1 MDSVFNAI
9 TNISKTIEN
18 KVFTNYDEFVVLDD
32 LNQTNINVQQYCD
45 QIVKTEFKS
54 ISSVK
59 AIVTQD
65 DKKIEVLNES
75 GQYII
80 SFIAIDNIDLLD
92 LGFSVGSIF
101 GVYDKDI
108 EGHSLVASCY
118 VTYGPTF
125 QLVYATKDLGVEF
138 YAFDG
143 KDFVDVKPFHLEN
156 KGKINS
162 TDGDVTTF
170 SQNHKKLT
178 QGFFDEG
185 YRLRLS
191 NSLTLDMNQILFKR
205 GGLYSSPKTL
215 KDPEGKRDLVFEA
228 YPISY
233 IVELAGGE
241 AIDGENNI
249 SDLKIDGDISKK
261 TPFYFG
267 SKYEI
272 GKVKASEC

>member
-9 TNISKTIEN
+9 TNISKIIEN
-18 KVFTNYDEFVVLDD
+18 KVFTNYDEFVVIDD

-45 QIVKTEFKS
+45 EIAKKEFKS
-54 ISSVK
+54 IGSVK
-59 AIVTQD
+59 SIVTQD
-65 DKKIEVLNES
+65 DKKTEVLNEN
-75 GQYII
+75 GRYVI

-101 GVYDKDI
+101 GVYDDHI

-143 KDFVDVKPFHLEN
+143 KDFIDVKPFQLEN

-170 SQNHKKLT
+170 SDNHKKLVS
-178 QGFFDEG
+178 GLFDEG

-191 NSLTLDMNQILFKR
+191 NSLSLDMHQILFKR
-205 GGLYSSPKTL
+205 GGLYSSPKTQ
-215 KDPEGKRDLVFEA
+215 KDPDGKRDLVFEA
-228 YPISY
+228 YPIAY
-233 IVELAGGE
+233 IIELAGGE

-249 SDLKIDGDISKK
+249 SDLKLDGDISKK
-261 TPFYFG
+261 TPLYFG

>member
-1 MDSVFNAI
+1 MNNIFTAI
-9 TNISKTIEN
+9 KKISKTIEN
-18 KVFTNYDEFVVLDD
+18 KVFTNYDEFVVSND

-45 QIVKTEFKS
+45 QIAKTEFRSINSVKS
-54 ISSVK
+54 I
-59 AIVTQD
+59 ITQD
-65 DKKIEVLNES
+65 DKKTEILNEN

-101 GVYDKDI
+101 GVYDTDI

-125 QLVYATKDLGVEF
+125 QLVYATKALGVEF

-143 KDFVDVKPFHLEN
+143 KDFIDVKPFQLEN

-170 SQNHKKLT
+170 SDNHKKLV
-178 QGFFDEG
+178 QDLFDEG

-191 NSLTLDMNQILFKR
+191 NSLSLDMHQILFKR

-215 KDPEGKRDLVFEA
+215 KDPSGKRDLVFEA
-228 YPISY
+228 YPIAY

-241 AIDGENNI
+241 AIDGKNNI
-249 SDLKIDGDISKK
+249 LDIKLNGDISKK
-261 TPFYFG
+261 TPLYFG

-272 GKVKASEC
+272 GKVKAVE

>member
-9 TNISKTIEN
+9 TNISKIIEN
-18 KVFTNYDEFVVLDD
+18 KVFTNYDEFVVEDD
-32 LNQTNINVQQYCD
+32 LNQTNVNVQQYCD
-45 QIVKTEFKS
+45 EIAKKEFKAVS
-54 ISSVK
+54 DIK
-59 AIVTQD
+59 AIVMQD
-65 DKKIEVLNES
+65 DKKTEILNED
-75 GQYII
+75 GKYII

-101 GVYDKDI
+101 GIYENRI
-108 EGHSLVASCY
+108 EGDTLVASCY

-138 YAFDG
+138 YSFDG
-143 KDFVDVKPFHLEN
+143 ENFIEQKNFQLEN

-170 SQNHKKLT
+170 SENHKQLV

-191 NSLTLDMNQILFKR
+191 NSLSLDMHQILFKR

-215 KDPEGKRDLVFEA
+215 NDPEGKRDLVFEA
-228 YPISY
+228 YPIAY

-241 AIDGENNI
+241 AIDGEINI
-249 SDLKIDGDISKK
+249 SDVKLDGDISKK
-261 TPFYFG
+261 TPLYFG

>member
-1 MDSVFNAI
+1 MNNVFDAI
-9 TNISKTIEN
+9 KNISKLIEN
-18 KVFTNYDEFVVLDD
+18 KVFTNYDEFVVEND

-45 QIVKTEFKS
+45 QMAKAEFKL
-54 ISSVK
+54 VK
-59 AIVTQD
+59 DVKSIVTQD
-65 DKKIEVLNES
+65 DKKTEVLNENDK
-75 GQYII
+75 YIV

-101 GVYDKDI
+101 GIYEDHI

-143 KDFVDVKPFHLEN
+143 QDFIDVKPFQLEN

-170 SQNHKKLT
+170 SDNHKKLV
-178 QGFFDEG
+178 QGLFDEG

-191 NSLTLDMNQILFKR
+191 NSLSLDMHQILFKR
-205 GGLYSSPKTL
+205 GGLYSSPKTT

-228 YPISY
+228 YPIAY

-241 AIDGENNI
+241 AVDGEMNI
-249 SDLKIDGDISKK
+249 SDVKLDGDISKK
-261 TPFYFG
+261 TALYFG

>member
-1 MDSVFNAI
+1 MNNVFDAI
-9 TNISKTIEN
+9 KNISKLIEN
-18 KVFTNYDEFVVLDD
+18 KVFTNYDEFVVEND

-45 QIVKTEFKS
+45 QMAKAELKLVKDVKS
-54 ISSVK
+54 
-59 AIVTQD
+59 IVTQD
-65 DKKIEVLNES
+65 DKKTEILNEN
-75 GQYII
+75 GRYVI

-101 GVYDKDI
+101 GVYDDQI

-125 QLVYATKDLGVEF
+125 QLVYATKKLGVEF
-138 YAFDG
+138 YSFDG
-143 KDFVDVKPFHLEN
+143 QDFVAVKPFQLEN

-170 SQNHKKLT
+170 SQNHKELV
-178 QGFFDEG
+178 QGLFDEG

-191 NSLTLDMNQILFKR
+191 NSLSLDMHQILFKR
-205 GGLYSSPKTL
+205 GGLYSSPKTT
-215 KDPEGKRDLVFEA
+215 KDPEGTFDLVFEA
-228 YPISY
+228 YPIAY

-241 AIDGENNI
+241 AIDGINNI

-261 TPFYFG
+261 TPIYFG

-272 GKVKASEC
+272 GKVKAS

>member
-1 MDSVFNAI
+1 MNSVFKAI

-45 QIVKTEFKS
+45 QIAKIELKS
-54 ISSVK
+54 IDSIKS
-59 AIVTQD
+59 IVTQD
-65 DKKIEVLNES
+65 DKKTEILNQD
-75 GQYII
+75 GRYIV

-101 GVYDKDI
+101 GVYDGDI
-108 EGHSLVASCY
+108 EGHNLVASCY

-125 QLVYATKDLGVEF
+125 QLVYATKELGVEF

-143 KDFVDVKPFHLEN
+143 KDFIDVKPFQLEN

-170 SQNHKKLT
+170 SNNHKKLV
-178 QGFFDEG
+178 QSLFDEG

-191 NSLTLDMNQILFKR
+191 NSLSLDMHQILFKR

-228 YPISY
+228 YPIAF

-241 AIDGENNI
+241 AIDGNVNI
-249 SDLKIDGDISKK
+249 ADLKLDGDISKK
-261 TPFYFG
+261 TPLYFG

>member
-1 MDSVFNAI
+1 MNNVFDAI
-9 TNISKTIEN
+9 KNISKLIEN
-18 KVFTNYDEFVVLDD
+18 KVFTNYDEFVVEND

-45 QIVKTEFKS
+45 QMAKAEFKL
-54 ISSVK
+54 VK
-59 AIVTQD
+59 DVKSIVTQD
-65 DKKIEVLNES
+65 DKKTEVLNEN
-75 GQYII
+75 GKYIV

-101 GVYDKDI
+101 GIYEDHI

-143 KDFVDVKPFHLEN
+143 QDFIDVKPFQLEN

-170 SQNHKKLT
+170 SDNHKKLV
-178 QGFFDEG
+178 QGLFDEG

-191 NSLTLDMNQILFKR
+191 NSLSLDMHQILFKR
-205 GGLYSSPKTL
+205 GGLYSSPKTA
-215 KDPEGKRDLVFEA
+215 KDPEGTFDLVFEA
-228 YPISY
+228 YPIAY

-241 AIDGENNI
+241 AIDGVNNI

-261 TPFYFG
+261 TALYFG

>member
-1 MDSVFNAI
+1 MNNVFNAI
-9 TNISKTIEN
+9 TNISKIIKNTI
-18 KVFTNYDEFVVLDD
+18 FTNYDEFVVPDD
-32 LNQTNINVQQYCD
+32 LNKTNANVQQFCD
-45 QIVKTEFKS
+45 EIAKKEFKS
-54 ISSVK
+54 ISSIK
-59 AIVTQD
+59 SIVTQD
-65 DKKIEVLNES
+65 DKRTEILNENEK
-75 GQYII
+75 YII

-101 GVYDKDI
+101 GVYEDYI
-108 EGHSLVASCY
+108 EGNSLVAACY
-118 VTYGPTF
+118 VTYGPTC
-125 QLVYATKDLGVEF
+125 QLIYATKENEVEF
-138 YAFDG
+138 YSFDG
-143 KDFVDVKPFHLEN
+143 EKLIDIKPFKLDN

-170 SQNHKKLT
+170 DTNHKKLI
-178 QGFFDEG
+178 QGLFDEG

-191 NSLTLDMNQILFKR
+191 NSLSLDMHQILFKK

-228 YPISY
+228 YPISF

-241 AIDGENNI
+241 ASDGKNNI
-249 SDLKIDGDISKK
+249 SDLKINGDISKK
-261 TPFYFG
+261 TPLYFG

>member
-1 MDSVFNAI
+1 MDNIFNAI
-9 TNISKTIEN
+9 ANISKTIEN
-18 KVFTNYDEFVVLDD
+18 KVFTNYDEFVVSGNLS
-32 LNQTNINVQQYCD
+32 QTNINVQQYCD
-45 QIVKTEFKS
+45 EIAKEEFKT
-54 ISSVK
+54 ISTIKS
-59 AIVTQD
+59 IVTQD
-65 DKKIEVLNES
+65 DKETKVLNEN
-75 GQYII
+75 GKYII

-101 GVYDKDI
+101 GVYEEHI

-143 KDFVDVKPFHLEN
+143 KDFLDVKPFQLEN

-162 TDGDVTTF
+162 TGGDVTTF
-170 SQNHKKLT
+170 DLNHKNLI
-178 QGFFDEG
+178 QSLFDEG

-191 NSLTLDMNQILFKR
+191 NSLALDMHQILFKR

-215 KDPEGKRDLVFEA
+215 KDPEGILDLVFEA
-228 YPISY
+228 YPIAF
-233 IVELAGGE
+233 IVQLAGGE
-241 AIDGENNI
+241 AIDGKINI
-249 SDLKIDGDISKK
+249 SDVKLDGNISKK
-261 TPFYFG
+261 TPIYFG

-272 GKVKASEC
+272 GKVKASKC

>member
-1 MDSVFNAI
+1 MNNVFDAI
-9 TNISKTIEN
+9 KNISKLIEN
-18 KVFTNYDEFVVLDD
+18 KVFTNYDEFVVEND

-45 QIVKTEFKS
+45 QMAKAELKLVKDVKS
-54 ISSVK
+54 
-59 AIVTQD
+59 IVTQD
-65 DKKIEVLNES
+65 DKKTEILNEN
-75 GQYII
+75 GRYVI

-101 GVYDKDI
+101 GVYDDQI

-125 QLVYATKDLGVEF
+125 QLVYATKKLGVEF
-138 YAFDG
+138 YSFDG
-143 KDFVDVKPFHLEN
+143 QDFVAVKPFQLEN

-170 SQNHKKLT
+170 SQNHKELV
-178 QGFFDEG
+178 QGLFDEG

-191 NSLTLDMNQILFKR
+191 NSLSLDMHQILFKR
-205 GGLYSSPKTL
+205 GGLYSSPKTD
-215 KDPEGKRDLVFEA
+215 KNPEGKRDLVFEA
-228 YPISY
+228 YPIAY

-241 AIDGENNI
+241 AIDGEINI
-249 SDLKIDGDISKK
+249 SDVKLDGDISKK
-261 TPFYFG
+261 TALYFG

>member
-1 MDSVFNAI
+1 MNNVFDAI
-9 TNISKTIEN
+9 KNISKLIEN
-18 KVFTNYDEFVVLDD
+18 KVFTNYDEFVVEND

-45 QIVKTEFKS
+45 QMAKAEFKL
-54 ISSVK
+54 VK
-59 AIVTQD
+59 DVKSIVTQD
-65 DKKIEVLNES
+65 DKKTEVLNEN
-75 GQYII
+75 GKYIV

-101 GVYDKDI
+101 GIYEDHI

-125 QLVYATKDLGVEF
+125 QLVYATKELGVEF

-143 KDFVDVKPFHLEN
+143 QDFIDVKPFQLEN

-170 SQNHKKLT
+170 SDNHKKLV
-178 QGFFDEG
+178 QGLFDEG

-191 NSLTLDMNQILFKR
+191 NSLSLDMHQILFKR
-205 GGLYSSPKTL
+205 GGLYSSPKTT

-228 YPISY
+228 YPIAY

-249 SDLKIDGDISKK
+249 SDVKLDGNISKK
-261 TPFYFG
+261 TALYFG

>member
-1 MDSVFNAI
+1 MDSIFNAL
-9 TNISKTIEN
+9 TNISKTIEH

-32 LNQTNINVQQYCD
+32 LNQTNTNVQQYCD
-45 QIVKTEFKS
+45 QIAKTELKL
-54 ISSVK
+54 INDVK
-59 AIVTQD
+59 AIITQD
-65 DKKIEVLNES
+65 DKKTEILNEN
-75 GQYII
+75 GKYII

-101 GVYDKDI
+101 GIYEENI
-108 EGHSLVASCY
+108 EGDSLVASCY

-125 QLVYATKDLGVEF
+125 QLVYATKDQGVEF

-143 KDFVDVKPFHLEN
+143 ENFNEVKSFQLDN

-170 SQNHKKLT
+170 TENHKQLV
-178 QGFFDEG
+178 QSFFDEG

-191 NSLTLDMNQILFKR
+191 NSLALDMHQILFKR
-205 GGLYSSPKTL
+205 GGLYSSPKTA
-215 KDPEGKRDLVFEA
+215 KDPDGKRDLVFEA
-228 YPISY
+228 YPIAY
-233 IVELAGGE
+233 IIELAGGE
-241 AIDGENNI
+241 AIDGEIKI
-249 SDLKIDGDISKK
+249 SDVKLDGNISKK
-261 TPFYFG
+261 TPLYFG

>member
-1 MDSVFNAI
+1 MDKVFKAI
-9 TNISKTIEN
+9 TNISEIIEN

-32 LNQTNINVQQYCD
+32 LNQTNTNVQQYCD
-45 QIVKTEFKS
+45 EIAKKEFKS

-59 AIVTQD
+59 SVVTQD
-65 DKKIEVLNES
+65 DKKTEVLNEN
-75 GQYII
+75 GRYII

-101 GVYDKDI
+101 GVYDQNI

-125 QLVYATKDLGVEF
+125 QLVYATQNEGVEF
-138 YAFDG
+138 YPFDG
-143 KDFVDVKPFHLEN
+143 KEFVDVKPFKLEN

-170 SQNHKKLT
+170 SDNHKKLV

-191 NSLTLDMNQILFKR
+191 NSLSLDMHQILFKR

-228 YPISY
+228 YPISF

-241 AIDGENNI
+241 ATDGINNI

-261 TPFYFG
+261 TPLYFG